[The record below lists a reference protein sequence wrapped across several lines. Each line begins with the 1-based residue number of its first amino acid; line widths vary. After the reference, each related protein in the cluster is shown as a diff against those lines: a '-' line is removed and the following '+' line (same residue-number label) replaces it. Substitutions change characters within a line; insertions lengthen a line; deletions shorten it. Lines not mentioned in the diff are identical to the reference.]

1 MLQALRRVRASP
13 VLGALFLVVACNRG
27 DGRPPRLADGSLLSS
42 SGGEVELADGSHLQF
57 VITSE
62 RYKQWDAARSALR
75 PNVTARFGQ
84 LLQRKSPT
92 EKSIDR
98 ATAFLEADVISR
110 EAIQRTGMSVKD
122 FVLMTVALEQ
132 EMRAV
137 GDRGSQR
144 SQPAPTRAPLPADS
158 AYVAPP
164 SASLPPASRVDTV
177 VRPDTVFTAPR
188 RDTPAPRRDT
198 STVKG
203 DSVTTRKPLRDT
215 LRDTMTA
222 THALPRNPQPRP

>member
-1 MLQALRRVRASP
+1 MRACP
-13 VLGALFLVVACNRG
+13 VLGALFLVAACNRG
-27 DGRPPRLADGSLLSS
+27 DGTPLRLADGSLLSS
-42 SGGEVELADGSHLQF
+42 SGGQVELADGSHLQF

-92 EKSIDR
+92 ERSIDR
-98 ATAFLEADVISR
+98 ATAFLETDVPSR

-137 GDRGSQR
+137 GDRGSPR
-144 SQPAPTRAPLPADS
+144 SQPTATPAPLPVDS

-164 SASLPPASRVDTV
+164 SASLPPAPRIDTV
-177 VRPDTVFTAPR
+177 VKPDTVFTAPR
-188 RDTPAPRRDT
+188 RDTSAPRRDT
-198 STVKG
+198 SAVKG
-203 DSVTTRKPLRDT
+203 DSVTTRKPPRDT
-215 LRDTMTA
+215 VRDTMT
-222 THALPRNPQPRP
+222 TTPALPRDPQPRT